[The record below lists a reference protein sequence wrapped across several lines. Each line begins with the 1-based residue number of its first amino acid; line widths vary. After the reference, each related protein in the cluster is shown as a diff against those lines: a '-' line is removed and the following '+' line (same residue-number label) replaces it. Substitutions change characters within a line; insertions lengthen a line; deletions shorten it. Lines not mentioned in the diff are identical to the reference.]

1 MSHAQP
7 SVVNAPG
14 NLYCAFHKHAN
25 SKVQKPQ
32 SQLCF
37 LLPSIIITITSNT
50 PWNTET
56 HKTDWNHDLLN
67 LLKLFPN
74 RSVKMIDGPQKMQC
88 QKLSKMQNWMELCK
102 ELVVREHYPMGHIA
116 ELWKM
121 LATHCSDEVQDI
133 WSDIFAAFT
142 SQYGSCW
149 FMPWKLGWAP
159 TVTTKF
165 MGFNT
170 LTPKND

>member
-74 RSVKMIDGPQKMQC
+74 RSVKMIDGRKKRNVKNC
-88 QKLSKMQNWMELCK
+88 QKCRIEWNFVKSWLLESITLWATLLNYGKCSLPIVATRFKIYDQIYLQHLQVNMAPVGLCH
-102 ELVVREHYPMGHIA
+102 ENLA
-116 ELWKM
+116 EL
-121 LATHCSDEVQDI
+121 Q
-133 WSDIFAAFT
+133 
-142 SQYGSCW
+142 Q
-149 FMPWKLGWAP
+149 
-159 TVTTKF
+159 
-165 MGFNT
+165 
-170 LTPKND
+170 